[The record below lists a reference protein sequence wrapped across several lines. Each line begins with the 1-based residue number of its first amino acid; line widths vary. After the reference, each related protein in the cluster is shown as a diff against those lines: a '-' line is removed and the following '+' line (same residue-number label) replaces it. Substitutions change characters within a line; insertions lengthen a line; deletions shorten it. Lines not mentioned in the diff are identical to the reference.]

1 MTRAGLWKRL
11 EYNNKVSCTSAL
23 YVLVLSLMVKEACS
37 LARCVDLESY
47 CLIYSHQHS
56 TSLQPNFFGCPKI
69 SFYTFIT
76 VPRHSQ
82 PVRMDA
88 LVATYSRPAFEDEG
102 YSSDEHQE
110 LIQAKPSLSLNFAL
124 PPLRNVSYPRGFLYS
139 VPLLKMTLSPQA
151 FSAL

>member
-1 MTRAGLWKRL
+1 M
-11 EYNNKVSCTSAL
+11 EYNNKVLVPL
-23 YVLVLSLMVKEACS
+23 YVLVLLLVLSLMVKQACS
-37 LARCVDLESY
+37 LARCVDLESF
-47 CLIYSHQHS
+47 CLISLTIHIDIRLHFS
-56 TSLQPNFFGCPKI
+56 PTSFFVPKV

-82 PVRMDA
+82 PVSMDA

-124 PPLRNVSYPRGFLYS
+124 PPLRNVSCPRALLYS